1 MQALHAAFPIDP
13 PSDQEFLMSTR
24 TRIVGAAVIGFASFV
39 ATLRAAA
46 ADETKTIKADDVT
59 LKVPATWQERQVTGN
74 MRKAQ
79 MNVPK
84 VEGDKEDA
92 EFVVF
97 FFDGGGGGVD
107 ANVQRWAKQFQPQGR
122 KLKVTSG
129 KSSQGDYVL
138 VDLQGT
144 WNKPVGPMVQ
154 GRTKETPNARAISL
168 ILTTKEGNY
177 YLRLTGPEKTVTA
190 NADALRAA
198 IGADSK
204 SEKDRPLTQE

>member
-1 MQALHAAFPIDP
+1 
-13 PSDQEFLMSTR
+13 MSTR
-24 TRIVGAAVIGFASFV
+24 TRIVGAALIGLASFV
-39 ATLRAAA
+39 TTLRAAV

-59 LKVPATWQERQVTGN
+59 LKVPATWQERQVTSN

-79 MNVPK
+79 MTVPK

-107 ANVQRWAKQFQPQGR
+107 ANVQRWVKQFQQQGR
-122 KLKVTSG
+122 KVKVTSG
-129 KSSQGDYVL
+129 RSSQGEYVL

-144 WNKPVGPMVQ
+144 WNKPVGPMAQ

-190 NADALRAA
+190 NADAVRTA